1 MDIVVTIINILVI
14 IVFVS
19 SFMRNYLDPTTHIR
33 FSDFLCMNDIFD
45 REEECEVNIN
55 VVGKKPPVVPEAKK
69 AARKTAEEQLKER
82 NIDPQ
87 WVSDCIKV
95 LQKLGT
101 DKRQAKYIVNTEFG
115 KDNPPTSVQIFLQK
129 AFKQ

>member
-1 MDIVVTIINILVI
+1 MKNTKIFLYLITLLSITIQIVPMAQ
-14 IVFVS
+14 F
-19 SFMRNYLDPTTHIR
+19 
-33 FSDFLCMNDIFD
+33 
-45 REEECEVNIN
+45 
-55 VVGKKPPVVPEAKK
+55 AKK

-87 WVSDCIKV
+87 LVSDCIKV